1 MGVPVLIT
9 FNNDSC
15 LSYKKKECATDNKG
29 QTTIGARLYQS
40 KQTSI
45 SRQSVSSYR
54 VCVSVLCRTQE
65 KKTKTNR
72 ASRWWCRGSKRRDHA
87 FRNDSYV
94 WKWCRM
100 KYYLVT
106 MKGADKS
113 WLVLILGTVVVLVD
127 ALLGL
132 AMAGDFTIC
141 DVQGC
146 NCTIPAGGWK
156 NVNCFLMDDQVCTI
170 I

>member
-1 MGVPVLIT
+1 M
-9 FNNDSC
+9 
-15 LSYKKKECATDNKG
+15 
-29 QTTIGARLYQS
+29 
-40 KQTSI
+40 
-45 SRQSVSSYR
+45 
-54 VCVSVLCRTQE
+54 
-65 KKTKTNR
+65 
-72 ASRWWCRGSKRRDHA
+72 
-87 FRNDSYV
+87 
-94 WKWCRM
+94 
-100 KYYLVT
+100 

-170 I
+170 IN